1 MSKIYDVHFNT
12 TYPMCIAVEADS
24 PEEAEKMIREDDGTI
39 LDKKELLNRF
49 ATSLDFNMYFTVS
62 NVEEVG

>member
-1 MSKIYDVHFNT
+1 MAKIYDVYFHT

-24 PEEAEKMIREDDGTI
+24 PEEAERIIREDDGTI
-39 LDKKELLNRF
+39 LDKDELLNRF
-49 ATSLDFNMYFTVS
+49 ASSLDFNMYFTVS

>member
-1 MSKIYDVHFNT
+1 MAIYDVHFHT

-24 PEEAEKMIREDDGTI
+24 PEEAEDMIKNDDGTI
-39 LDKKELLNRF
+39 LDRDELLNRF
-49 ATSLDFNMYFTVS
+49 SSSLEFNEYYTVS